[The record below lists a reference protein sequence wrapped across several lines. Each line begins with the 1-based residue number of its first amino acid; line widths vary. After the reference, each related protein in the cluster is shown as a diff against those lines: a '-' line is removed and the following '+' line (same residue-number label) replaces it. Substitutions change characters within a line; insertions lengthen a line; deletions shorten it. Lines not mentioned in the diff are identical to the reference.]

1 MTLLI
6 SALIVSNLI
15 TGIALVSYMRDA
27 ANDRDEAAMAKE
39 TLRQA
44 TTTLD
49 AEWRRLE
56 KELAKHRKLS
66 REMAE
71 LGGNRISNYMDN

>member
-1 MTLLI
+1 MC
-6 SALIVSNLI
+6 
-15 TGIALVSYMRDA
+15 DA
-27 ANDRDEAAMAKE
+27 AKGRDDAENAKE

-44 TTTLD
+44 TRTLD
-49 AEWRRLE
+49 AEWQRLE

-71 LGGNRISNYMDN
+71 LGKNRISNYMDN